1 MRCESQR
8 QCDTARRLRLLPVP
22 GHVDDPVPAGRL
34 LLVAPLVLA
43 GGIGV
48 IDHRSANA
56 AIIDI
61 VIAPRPCSSLAVKRS
76 DFGSTMV
83 DPVALMAHVHHVRD
97 PDLAVVGLPVAL
109 LGDPLLLGLGGGRTG
124 RGGRGSAEA
133 SEIALDPRGG
143 ARLDGRRRVRVGR
156 RRRRVRGGDRSGRI
170 VRARATHR
178 HREVRGR
185 RVGGCRRMGRR
196 PGRVRRRRDHRLRD
210 GPDGLRRGVKWE
222 EGAGAVRMGRAFP
235 FPGMRN
241 SHRLSA
247 LDGGSWIRRYTAR
260 ATGTRASF
268 SVDSTSSY
276 RDFSISR
283 FDLEV
288 CNSIFLGYGT
298 RLSFEI
304 ASCVG
309 RLLRVRDQ
317 FFKGAKFHSSF
328 YLNLI

>member
-1 MRCESQR
+1 M
-8 QCDTARRLRLLPVP
+8 
-22 GHVDDPVPAGRL
+22 
-34 LLVAPLVLA
+34 
-43 GGIGV
+43 
-48 IDHRSANA
+48 
-56 AIIDI
+56 
-61 VIAPRPCSSLAVKRS
+61 
-76 DFGSTMV
+76 
-83 DPVALMAHVHHVRD
+83 
-97 PDLAVVGLPVAL
+97 
-109 LGDPLLLGLGGGRTG
+109 
-124 RGGRGSAEA
+124 
-133 SEIALDPRGG
+133 
-143 ARLDGRRRVRVGR
+143 
-156 RRRRVRGGDRSGRI
+156 
-170 VRARATHR
+170 
-178 HREVRGR
+178 
-185 RVGGCRRMGRR
+185 
-196 PGRVRRRRDHRLRD
+196 
-210 GPDGLRRGVKWE
+210 KWE

>member
-1 MRCESQR
+1 MGCR
-8 QCDTARRLRLLPVP
+8 P
-22 GHVDDPVPAGRL
+22 GW
-34 LLVAPLVLA
+34 
-43 GGIGV
+43 
-48 IDHRSANA
+48 
-56 AIIDI
+56 
-61 VIAPRPCSSLAVKRS
+61 
-76 DFGSTMV
+76 
-83 DPVALMAHVHHVRD
+83 
-97 PDLAVVGLPVAL
+97 
-109 LGDPLLLGLGGGRTG
+109 
-124 RGGRGSAEA
+124 
-133 SEIALDPRGG
+133 
-143 ARLDGRRRVRVGR
+143 
-156 RRRRVRGGDRSGRI
+156 VRG
-170 VRARATHR
+170 
-178 HREVRGR
+178 
-185 RVGGCRRMGRR
+185 C
-196 PGRVRRRRDHRLRD
+196 RDHRLRD

-241 SHRLSA
+241 SHRPSA

-309 RLLRVRDQ
+309 RLFRVRDQ
-317 FFKGAKFHSSF
+317 FFKGAKLGL
-328 YLNLI
+328 Y